1 MRFVNK
7 NFFVNMLYNTAVPYP
22 APVNLNYFW
31 SFGVFALVCLVMQIL
46 TGIFLAMYYVPD
58 ASLAFASVEHIM
70 RDVNF
75 GWFIRYLHLNGAS
88 FFFFVVYL
96 HMARGFYYGS
106 FAAPRAYM
114 WVIGVVIYLLM
125 ILTAFLG
132 YVLPWGQM
140 SFWAATVI
148 TNFATAIPFIG
159 TDVVQLVWGGF
170 SVDNPT
176 LNRFFSLHYLLPFVI
191 LGLVILHLLFL
202 HEYKST
208 NPLGISGELDTVP
221 FSPYFIFKDGFAVL
235 VLIFALLFFVFFFPN
250 TLGHPDNYIVANPL
264 VTPSHIVPEWYFLPL
279 YGILRS
285 VPDKLGGVLLLLS
298 SIFILGL
305 LPFMVSKELVKN
317 SLFRKLNKGLVFI
330 FFFNFILLGWIG
342 GNPVEEPYFSLGQF
356 FTLVYFLYFIVLAE
370 LSYIFDRALLGG
382 YSVEF
387 IFGVRVELIWK
398 YLDRL
403 DSWFGGYIDYI
414 EYSVTKVLRRIRV
427 RIRSFFKKK

>member
-7 NFFVNMLYNTAVPYP
+7 NFFVNMIYHTAVPYP

-31 SFGVFALVCLVMQIL
+31 SFGVFALVCLIVQIL

-75 GWFIRYLHLNGAS
+75 GWLIRYLHLNGAS

-96 HMARGFYYGS
+96 HMARGFFYGS
-106 FAAPRAYM
+106 FAAPREWL

-148 TNFATAIPFIG
+148 TNFATAVPFIG
-159 TDVVQLVWGGF
+159 VDIVQLIWGGF

-176 LNRFFSLHYLLPFVI
+176 LNRFFSLHYLLPFII
-191 LGLVILHLLFL
+191 LGLVFLHLLFL

-208 NPLGISGELDTVP
+208 NPLGVDGELDTIP
-221 FSPYFIFKDGFAVL
+221 FSPYFIVKDGFAVL
-235 VLIFALLFFVFFFPN
+235 IFIFIFLFFVFFFPN
-250 TLGHPDNYIVANPL
+250 TLGHPDNYIMANPL
-264 VTPSHIVPEWYFLPL
+264 VTPTHIVPEWYFLPL

-305 LPFMVSKELVKN
+305 LPFMVNKELVKN
-317 SLFRKLNKGLVFI
+317 SLFRRLNQNLIYI

-356 FTLVYFLYFIVLAE
+356 FTLIYFSYFLVLAE
-370 LSYIFDRALLGG
+370 LSFLFDKVILAKLPVEHIHGVPVKPFLTFFELVRA
-382 YSVEF
+382 YFWS
-387 IFGVRVELIWK
+387 GVR
-398 YLDRL
+398 
-403 DSWFGGYIDYI
+403 WF
-414 EYSVTKVLRRIRV
+414 V
-427 RIRSFFKKK
+427 KKLFLKPKKINVKK

>member
-7 NFFVNMLYNTAVPYP
+7 NFFINMLYNTAVPYP
-22 APVNLNYFW
+22 APANLNYFW
-31 SFGVFALVCLVMQIL
+31 SFGIFALVCLVIQIL

-75 GWFIRYLHLNGAS
+75 GWLIRYLHLNGAS

-96 HMARGFYYGS
+96 HMARGFFYGS
-106 FAAPRAYM
+106 YASPRE
-114 WVIGVVIYLLM
+114 WLWIIGVVIYLLM

-159 TDVVQLVWGGF
+159 TDLVQLIWGGF

-208 NPLGISGELDTVP
+208 NPLGIESDLDTVP
-221 FSPYFIFKDGFAVL
+221 FSPYFIVKDGFAVL
-235 VLIFALLFFVFFFPN
+235 VFLFVYFFFVFFFPN
-250 TLGHPDNYIVANPL
+250 TLGHPDNYIMANPL

-298 SIFILGL
+298 SIIILAL
-305 LPFMVSKELVKN
+305 LPFMVNKDLVKN
-317 SLFRKLNKGLVFI
+317 SLFRKLNQGLIYI

-342 GNPVEEPYFSLGQF
+342 GNPVEEPF
-356 FTLVYFLYFIVLAE
+356 FTLGQIFTLIYFLYFLILSELSFLFDKVLLANLTVESVHGIPTKPLFDFFGKFKIVLA
-370 LSYIFDRALLGG
+370 
-382 YSVEF
+382 
-387 IFGVRVELIWK
+387 WP
-398 YLDRL
+398 
-403 DSWFGGYIDYI
+403 
-414 EYSVTKVLRRIRV
+414 V
-427 RIRSFFKKK
+427 RILANKVFIKRKKIK